1 MIDPLWLRQH
11 RNQLFENISKKPYLR
26 TKKAFLR
33 DVTRDRFRAEQLK
46 SRTLFRHDL
55 NITNVHAQNWF
66 PRFITGSSELCWD
79 LQVHLASC
87 NVSTRSLFILPSVL
101 NVCVCL
107 INKSQFPL
115 TSAINIRNCWI
126 KETKTHKANTIR
138 KVSFLPLLVVTPQ
151 TYCLKFR
158 ITWVYMICQ
167 GKIKHFSLLKDVPF
181 LYVSLTV
188 SLLCPKRA
196 TFCIID
202 RRTEVP
208 CDKGT
213 AKATPFKTLC
223 SWPIG
228 LTGERRFST
237 LPQQDATSETTTEI
251 RRKNLWGSRA
261 LTNFKTLIWKLF
273 L

>member
-107 INKSQFPL
+107 INKSQFSL

-126 KETKTHKANTIR
+126 KARGKSLKISHIGWIFTPEFVKSPYNTKGNQDTQGQYNTQ
-138 KVSFLPLLVVTPQ
+138 S
-151 TYCLKFR
+151 
-158 ITWVYMICQ
+158 
-167 GKIKHFSLLKDVPF
+167 
-181 LYVSLTV
+181 
-188 SLLCPKRA
+188 
-196 TFCIID
+196 
-202 RRTEVP
+202 
-208 CDKGT
+208 
-213 AKATPFKTLC
+213 
-223 SWPIG
+223 
-228 LTGERRFST
+228 
-237 LPQQDATSETTTEI
+237 
-251 RRKNLWGSRA
+251 
-261 LTNFKTLIWKLF
+261 
-273 L
+273 